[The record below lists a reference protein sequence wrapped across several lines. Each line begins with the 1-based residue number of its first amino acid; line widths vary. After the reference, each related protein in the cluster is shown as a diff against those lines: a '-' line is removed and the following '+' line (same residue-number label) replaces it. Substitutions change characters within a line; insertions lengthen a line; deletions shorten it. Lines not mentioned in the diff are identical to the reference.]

1 MAKEYESLVI
11 SKTFDIQDMVMYP
24 EKISKC
30 RSFDELRR
38 LVSQGHTVEIRDG
51 FSNVVVD
58 NEDIL
63 VTLYSEPE
71 EEKEV
76 VDDTKEEVTEVTT
89 DKIKLPNGQIIDLNE
104 LMVQQANS
112 YIHPNYLENKNEG
125 LGLNEGGLPT
135 TPELQFTS
143 PQPTVTETPK
153 PEVTIPE
160 TTVLEENTSATSET
174 TEGNEEEEELTETEE
189 TNTEENTT
197 EEEGNKQEGNKKKNK
212 GGNK

>member
-24 EKISKC
+24 EKISKY

-58 NEDIL
+58 NEEML

-71 EEKEV
+71 EVKEV
-76 VDDTKEEVTEVTT
+76 IDDTKEEITEVTT
-89 DKIKLPNGQIIDLNE
+89 DKIKLPNGQIVDLNE
-104 LMVQQANS
+104 LMVQQANG
-112 YIHPNYLENKNEG
+112 YTHPNYLENKTEG
-125 LGLNEGGLPT
+125 LGLNESGLPA
-135 TPELQFTS
+135 TPELSFST
-143 PQPTVTETPK
+143 PQPTVTEEPK
-153 PEVTIPE
+153 PEVNIPE
-160 TTVLEENTSATSET
+160 TTVLEENKPTSTET
-174 TEGNEEEEELTETEE
+174 TEENKEEEAVKTEE
-189 TNTEENTT
+189 SVEESST

>member
-11 SKTFDIQDMVMYP
+11 SKTFDIQEMVMYP
-24 EKISKC
+24 EKISKY
-30 RSFDELRR
+30 RTFDELRR

-58 NEDIL
+58 NEEML

-71 EEKEV
+71 TEEEV
-76 VDDTKEEVTEVTT
+76 VDDTKEEITEVTT
-89 DKIKLPNGQIIDLNE
+89 DKIKLPNGQIVDLNE
-104 LMVQQANS
+104 LIIQQANG
-112 YIHPNYLENKNEG
+112 YTHPNYLENKTEG
-125 LGLNEGGLPT
+125 LGLNEGGLPIA
-135 TPELQFTS
+135 PELQFST

-160 TTVLEENTSATSET
+160 TTVLEESKAT
-174 TEGNEEEEELTETEE
+174 TESTEENKTEE
-189 TNTEENTT
+189 TKVEEVTEESTT

>member
-58 NEDIL
+58 NEDML

-104 LMVQQANS
+104 LMVQQANG
-112 YIHPNYLENKNEG
+112 YTHPNYLENKNEG

-143 PQPTVTETPK
+143 PQPTVTETSK

-174 TEGNEEEEELTETEE
+174 TEENEEEEVTETEE
-189 TNTEENTT
+189 TNTEESTT
-197 EEEGNKQEGNKKKNK
+197 EEEEGNKQEGNKKKNK